1 MRRIALIASILA
13 LATACDKQSRSSE
26 DAEQSAFS
34 EITDSSTVLF
44 QVFGSRESPRLA
56 PFAVERNG
64 SLEPLALSEA
74 GWRHVDS
81 TLLAPGREMTVY
93 RNGQLAGTLQIVRG
107 MWQSDSGPLYEIPG
121 CRRIVPQAIGT
132 LRSSIPLEETV
143 ELLAS
148 SRPLAQRVDNR
159 PFPAGAEAQ
168 GRTLASAVA
177 AAADIGAE
185 DLSAL
190 DFHARWL
197 RSGVG
202 ASGRTL
208 LASHIDPNAG
218 DLGPGAG
225 NTAMVLVLAEDS
237 SGTLRTSY
245 SHALVGES
253 RMVEFQRLQNYAD
266 IDGDSIAELL
276 LESWRYAGIP
286 SLVLL
291 KYDGGKWMERFRVGL
306 DWCVD
311 GR

>member
-13 LATACDKQSRSSE
+13 FTSACDKQSPPADSGE
-26 DAEQSAFS
+26 LAQFS

-44 QVFGSRESPRLA
+44 QVFGPREAPRLA
-56 PFAVERNG
+56 PFAVERDG
-64 SLEPLALSEA
+64 SIEPLVLSEA

-81 TLLAPGREMTVY
+81 TLFAAGRQLTVY
-93 RNGQLAGTLQIVRG
+93 RNGQDAGSLEILRG
-107 MWQSDSGPLYEIPG
+107 MWPADSAPLYEVPG
-121 CRRIVPQAIGT
+121 CRRIVPQALGT
-132 LRSSIPLEETV
+132 LRPTITLEETV

-148 SRPLAQRVDNR
+148 SRPLAQVRDTR
-159 PFPAGAEAQ
+159 AFPAGADAQ
-168 GRTLASAVA
+168 GRTLATAVA
-177 AAADIGAE
+177 TAANIGPE

-197 RSGVG
+197 RTGVG

-237 SGTLRTSY
+237 AGTLVTSY
-245 SHALVGES
+245 SHAAVGEA
-253 RMVEFQRLQNYAD
+253 RTVEFQRLQNYAD
-266 IDGDSIAELL
+266 IDGDSIAELFV
-276 LESWRYAGIP
+276 EAWRYAGIP
-286 SLVLL
+286 SLVML
-291 KYDGGKWMERFRVGL
+291 KRDGARWVERMRVGL

-311 GR
+311 QR